1 MEKTNG
7 FFHYFLRK
15 AAFFQEQAKG
25 DSPVTLAAKK
35 AAPKK
40 SPEPLERIM
49 REKPCHFLLRQVSG
63 LEQVVPAF

>member
-40 SPEPLERIM
+40 SPEPLE
-49 REKPCHFLLRQVSG
+49 
-63 LEQVVPAF
+63 